1 AAGRGR
7 AARAEPS
14 TSGRGVPAWR
24 SAHQRRVSPLSASS
38 ATCGATLNR
47 PVGNL
52 EMPSTLR
59 IRSGSW
65 PMVREELGET
75 ETGRLRAENAA
86 LRARIE
92 VLEEALA
99 ARADGRTAEPDGA
112 ALRGALDG
120 AALLDA
126 LDGAASRGG
135 LDGSALWAADSAAS
149 RGALDGAALRSG
161 AHAAPEWLLP
171 TAVPALIHWRPE
183 GTVTRW
189 NDGAERIFGW
199 RADEAVGRRLADL
212 VAAEPVSPEA
222 VRAFGFSRTESRFA
236 TATSEATTK
245 EGRALLCRWT
255 YAVLRD
261 DRDSVHEIASIVD
274 DTGDPRRRERTVH
287 GRYQLLLQLVDN
299 ARSSIFIKDIAGR
312 YVFANRAHAQAM
324 QRHVIELIGSDE
336 AELNPTAPEI
346 TGMLMAKERE
356 VIVGGQ
362 VMQFEEALPAGDSQR
377 HFFTVKFPIHGDHG
391 EPIGMG
397 GIVTEITSLKHAEA
411 DRSALQEKIIASQQA
426 ALRELSTPLIPLAD
440 KVVAMPLVGTI
451 DSARAELIMETLL
464 AGISSQSAHTAI
476 LDITGVRAVDTL
488 VADALTRTAR
498 AAQLLGTRVVLTGV
512 RPEVAQTLVTLG
524 VDLSGITT
532 LSTLQSGIAHAL
544 RHAPGGSSRVRD
556 PARGS

>member
-1 AAGRGR
+1 
-7 AARAEPS
+7 
-14 TSGRGVPAWR
+14 
-24 SAHQRRVSPLSASS
+24 
-38 ATCGATLNR
+38 
-47 PVGNL
+47 
-52 EMPSTLR
+52 
-59 IRSGSW
+59 
-65 PMVREELGET
+65 MVREERGET

-92 VLEEALA
+92 VLEKALA
-99 ARADGRTAEPDGA
+99 ERYDGRTPEPDGAALRSALDGA

-120 AALLDA
+120 V
-126 LDGAASRGG
+126 
-135 LDGSALWAADSAAS
+135 ALWAADGAAS
-149 RGALDGAALRSG
+149 QGALDGAALRPG
-161 AHAAPEWLLP
+161 AHAATDWLP
-171 TAVPALIHWRPE
+171 TAVPALIHWLPD

-189 NDGAERIFGW
+189 SDRAERIFGW
-199 RADEAVGRRLADL
+199 RADEAIGRRLADL

-222 VRAFGFSRTESRFA
+222 VRAFDFPWTESLFA

-261 DRDSVHEIASIVD
+261 DGGDVREIASIVD
-274 DTGDPRRRERTVH
+274 ETGDPRRRDRRVH

-299 ARSSIFIKDIAGR
+299 ARSQIFIKDIAGR

-324 QRHVIELIGSDE
+324 QRHAIELIGRDE
-336 AELNPTAPEI
+336 AELNTLVPEI
-346 TGMLMAKERE
+346 AEMLVARERE
-356 VIVGGQ
+356 VIAGGQ
-362 VMQFEEALPAGDSQR
+362 VMQFEEVLPVGDSQLY
-377 HFFTVKFPIHGDHG
+377 FFTVKFPIHDERG
-391 EPIGMG
+391 EPIGLG
-397 GIVTEITSLKHAEA
+397 GIVTEITSLRRAEA

-451 DSARAELIMETLL
+451 DSARAEQIMETLL
-464 AGISSQSAHTAI
+464 AGISGQSAHTAI

>member
-1 AAGRGR
+1 
-7 AARAEPS
+7 
-14 TSGRGVPAWR
+14 
-24 SAHQRRVSPLSASS
+24 
-38 ATCGATLNR
+38 
-47 PVGNL
+47 
-52 EMPSTLR
+52 
-59 IRSGSW
+59 
-65 PMVREELGET
+65 MVREERGET

-92 VLEEALA
+92 VLEKALA
-99 ARADGRTAEPDGA
+99 ERSDGRTPEPDGA
-112 ALRGALDG
+112 ALRRAPDGAASRDGLDG
-120 AALLDA
+120 AASRDGLDGA
-126 LDGAASRGG
+126 ASRDGLDGAASRDGLDGAASRDGLDGAASRDGLDGAASRDGLDGAASRGD
-135 LDGSALWAADSAAS
+135 LDGAALWAA
-149 RGALDGAALRSG
+149 DGAALRSD
-161 AHAAPEWLLP
+161 AHAAPEWLP
-171 TAVPALIHWRPE
+171 TAVPALIHWRPD

-189 NDGAERIFGW
+189 TEGAERILGW

-212 VAAEPVSPEA
+212 VAAEPVSPGA
-222 VRAFGFSRTESRFA
+222 VRAFNFPRTESRFA

-255 YAVLRD
+255 YAVLHD
-261 DRDSVHEIASIVD
+261 DRGDVREIASIVD
-274 DTGDPRRRERTVH
+274 EASDPRRRDRTVH

-299 ARSSIFIKDIAGR
+299 ARSNIFIKDIAGR
-312 YVFANRAHAQAM
+312 YVFANRAHAQAL

-336 AELNPTAPEI
+336 AQLNPLTPEI
-346 TGMLMAKERE
+346 AEMLMARERE
-356 VIVGGQ
+356 VIAGGQ
-362 VMQFEEALPAGDSQR
+362 VMQFEEVLPVGDSQL
-377 HFFTVKFPIHGDHG
+377 HFFTVKFPIHDERG
-391 EPIGMG
+391 EPMGMG
-397 GIVTEITSLKHAEA
+397 GIVTEITSLRRAEA

-440 KVVAMPLVGTI
+440 KVVAMPLVGAI

>member
-1 AAGRGR
+1 
-7 AARAEPS
+7 
-14 TSGRGVPAWR
+14 
-24 SAHQRRVSPLSASS
+24 
-38 ATCGATLNR
+38 
-47 PVGNL
+47 
-52 EMPSTLR
+52 
-59 IRSGSW
+59 
-65 PMVREELGET
+65 MVREELGET

-92 VLEEALA
+92 VLEKALA
-99 ARADGRTAEPDGA
+99 ERSDGRTPEPDGA

-120 AALLDA
+120 AALPDA
-126 LDGAASRGG
+126 LEGAASRGG
-135 LDGSALWAADSAAS
+135 LDGAALWAADGVAS

-161 AHAAPEWLLP
+161 ARGAPEWLP
-171 TAVPALIHWRPE
+171 TAVPALIHWRPD

-189 NDGAERIFGW
+189 SDGAERIFGW

-222 VRAFGFSRTESRFA
+222 VRSFEFPRMESRLA
-236 TATSEATTK
+236 TATSEARTK
-245 EGRALLCRWT
+245 EGGALVCRWT

-261 DRDSVHEIASIVD
+261 DGGDAREIAAIVD
-274 DTGDPRRRERTVH
+274 ETGDLRRRERTLQ
-287 GRYQLLLQLVDN
+287 GRYQMLLQIVDN

-312 YVFANRAHAQAM
+312 YVFANRAHSQAM
-324 QRHVIELIGSDE
+324 NRHVIELIGSDE
-336 AELNPTAPEI
+336 AELNPMVPEI
-346 TGMLMAKERE
+346 TEMLVAKERE
-356 VIVGGQ
+356 VIAGGQ
-362 VMQFEEALPAGDSQR
+362 VMQFEEVLPVGDSQLY
-377 HFFTVKFPIHGDHG
+377 FFTVKFPIHDEHG
-391 EPIGMG
+391 EPIGLG
-397 GIVTEITSLKHAEA
+397 GIVTEITSLRRAEA

-512 RPEVAQTLVTLG
+512 RPEVARTLVTLG

-544 RHAPGGSSRVRD
+544 RNAPGGSSHGRD